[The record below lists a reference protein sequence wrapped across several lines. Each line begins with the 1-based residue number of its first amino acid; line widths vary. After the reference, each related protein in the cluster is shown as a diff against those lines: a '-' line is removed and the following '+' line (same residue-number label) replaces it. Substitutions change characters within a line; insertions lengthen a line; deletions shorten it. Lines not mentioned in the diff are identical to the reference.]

1 MRKSRNMKSK
11 DAFLWT
17 IFILITIWVISLI
30 FLLGFGLINSFKV
43 WYEFEDPTGKFVF
56 TFPSKFTFDNYINVW
71 SNFRVQ
77 IKLAGQAPKYI
88 YIETMMLNSLVYSIV
103 TTIVV
108 ISTQVAVAYAV
119 AKYDFRFKNLIY
131 VVAIV
136 VMLIP
141 IVGALPSQM
150 KIADALFLKNSVLG
164 VAIMQAKFPGM
175 YFLIFYAM
183 FRGVSWTYA
192 ESAQID
198 GAGHWRIFLQIMLP
212 LVSSTIFGVFIL
224 QFISHWNEYYT
235 PMLFLPAKPTIA
247 YGLYLYQ
254 FSVENGVHTTYHL
267 AASLITCLPV
277 VIIFILFRNKIM
289 GNLSV
294 GGIKG

>member
-1 MRKSRNMKSK
+1 MKKLRTKRNM

-17 IFILITIWVISLI
+17 IFILTTIWIISLI
-30 FLLGFGLINSFKV
+30 FLLGFGLMNSFKD

-56 TFPSKFTFDNYINVW
+56 SFPSEITLDNYINIW
-71 SNFRVQ
+71 NKFRVQ
-77 IKLAGQAPKYI
+77 IKLEGQAPKYI
-88 YIETMMLNSLVYSIV
+88 YIETMLLNSLVYSVV
-103 TTIVV
+103 TTLVV
-108 ISTQVAVAYAV
+108 ISTQIVVAYAV
-119 AKYDFRFKNLIY
+119 SKYNFKFGNVIY

-136 VMLIP
+136 VMLVP

-150 KIADALFLKNSVLG
+150 KLMHSLNLDNSVIG

-183 FRGVSWTYA
+183 FKGVSWTYA

-224 QFISHWNEYYT
+224 QFIAHWNEYYT

-254 FSVENGVHTTYHL
+254 FSPDNGMHTTYHL

-277 VIIFILFRNKIM
+277 LVIFIIFRNKIM

>member
-1 MRKSRNMKSK
+1 MRNFKNKTSM
-11 DAFLWT
+11 DAFLL
-17 IFILITIWVISLI
+17 IAFILITLWVLSLI
-30 FLLGFGLINSFKV
+30 FLVGFGLMNSFKG

-56 TFPSKFTFDNYINVW
+56 TWPKAFIFDNYINVW
-71 SNFRVQ
+71 NNFKVQ
-77 IKLAGQAPKYI
+77 IKLQGQAPQYI
-88 YIETMMLNSLVYSIV
+88 YVETMLFNSLLYSVV
-103 TTIVV
+103 TTLVV
-108 ISTQVAVAYAV
+108 MSTQVVVAYAV
-119 AKYDFRFKNLIY
+119 SKYDFRFKNIIY
-131 VVAIV
+131 FVAIV
-136 VMLIP
+136 VMLVP

-150 KIADALFLKNSVLG
+150 KLMRNLRLDNSLIG

-183 FRGVSWTYA
+183 FKGVSWTYA

-198 GAGHWRIFLQIMLP
+198 GAGHWRIFFTIMLP
-212 LVSSTIFGVFIL
+212 LVSSTLFGVFIL
-224 QFISHWNEYYT
+224 QFIAHWNEYYT

-254 FSVENGVHTTYHL
+254 FSVEGGVHTTDHL

-277 VIIFILFRNKIM
+277 LVIFIIFRNKIM